1 MNIRKDLRSEK
12 QGVLA
17 EETANGKITA
27 TLANSKRVQ
36 IPVFHG
42 MADLQI
48 QEKVRSVIKAKTDS
62 ENNTQDEEEL
72 LPGN

>member
-1 MNIRKDLRSEK
+1 MLKDLRSEK
-12 QGVLA
+12 QWVLA
-17 EETANGKITA
+17 EEIANGKITA
-27 TLANSKRVQ
+27 TLTNAKRVQ

>member
-1 MNIRKDLRSEK
+1 MNILKDLRSEK
-12 QGVLA
+12 QRVLA
-17 EETANGKITA
+17 EEIADGKITA
-27 TLANSKRVQ
+27 TLANAKRVQ

-48 QEKVRSVIKAKTDS
+48 REKVRSVIKAKTDS